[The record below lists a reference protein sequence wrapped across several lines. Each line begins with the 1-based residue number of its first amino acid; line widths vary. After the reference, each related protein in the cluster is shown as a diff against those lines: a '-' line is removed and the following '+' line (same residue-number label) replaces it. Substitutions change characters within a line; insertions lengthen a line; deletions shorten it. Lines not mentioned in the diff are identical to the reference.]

1 MRACVYDEN
10 EGYGRAQ
17 HTSTRSRAIHQK
29 GPTTS
34 GRNDRSPR
42 PAENQYSPGRRPRPR
57 PSAGP
62 PRGGWLCV
70 RRRSPPLSA
79 ARPALGWTSL
89 SGRAGGA
96 GATPDPEC
104 RPDGA
109 VLPRPFCPPGTP
121 RRPPSPPHAVYAC
134 RVAVR
139 RVPVDADVVV
149 RRGRTSTARQSPRR
163 DLIERGK
170 PAAPGN
176 GRGNSAPGSRSTRTF
191 VCFSG
196 HPRPSPRSDGVTP
209 VPFFRE
215 LSAVRRGVHVA
226 NASDING
233 SSVEVRSRLSVRVS
247 RRHGD
252 FHRGRV
258 DRERDEGRVVGRVAL
273 VGGRTYRVRV
283 YTRYRTKARRATSFE
298 KTKRRRR
305 GRETGFGQKRRVPTR
320 DVRLSSTTR
329 RRRRLRRT

>member
-1 MRACVYDEN
+1 MRPPPLASALRRATGTRMDLSL
-10 EGYGRAQ
+10 GTRGRRGGDA
-17 HTSTRSRAIHQK
+17 
-29 GPTTS
+29 GPRVSS
-34 GRNDRSPR
+34 GRCRS
-42 PAENQYSPGRRPRPR
+42 S
-57 PSAGP
+57 S
-62 PRGGWLCV
+62 
-70 RRRSPPLSA
+70 
-79 ARPALGWTSL
+79 T
-89 SGRAGGA
+89 
-96 GATPDPEC
+96 
-104 RPDGA
+104 
-109 VLPRPFCPPGTP
+109 VLPARDAAPAALP
-121 RRPPSPPHAVYAC
+121 PPHAVYAC

-209 VPFFRE
+209 IPFFRE

-233 SSVEVRSRLSVRVS
+233 SSVEVRSRLSVRDEIRSVRVS

-329 RRRRLRRT
+329 RRRRLR